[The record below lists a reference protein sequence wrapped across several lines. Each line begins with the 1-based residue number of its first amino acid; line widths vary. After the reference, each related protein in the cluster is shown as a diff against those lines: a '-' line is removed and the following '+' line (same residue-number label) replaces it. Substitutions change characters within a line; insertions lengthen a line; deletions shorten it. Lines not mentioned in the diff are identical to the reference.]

1 MIISDQS
8 EADHG
13 WFLLHC
19 LIITPASQTGAS
31 LIRNCQTNDDDD
43 RDCDDDRD
51 DGDGDQHEQLNF
63 QYNIHLEDIHF
74 FLKAWYLQIIT
85 S

>member
-31 LIRNCQTNDDDD
+31 LIRNCQTNDDLDD
-43 RDCDDDRD
+43 D
-51 DGDGDQHEQLNF
+51 DGDDASVFLLNW
-63 QYNIHLEDIHF
+63 LASSEAPV
-74 FLKAWYLQIIT
+74 FLGV
-85 S
+85 

>member
-1 MIISDQS
+1 MIIVILLMIISDQS

-31 LIRNCQTNDDDD
+31 LIRNCQTNDDLDD
-43 RDCDDDRD
+43 NDDDD
-51 DGDGDQHEQLNF
+51 DDDDDARPLAKKN
-63 QYNIHLEDIHF
+63 L
-74 FLKAWYLQIIT
+74 
-85 S
+85 

>member
-31 LIRNCQTNDDDD
+31 LIRNCQTNDDL
-43 RDCDDDRD
+43 DDDD
-51 DGDGDQHEQLNF
+51 DDDASV
-63 QYNIHLEDIHF
+63 
-74 FLKAWYLQIIT
+74 FLFNWLASSEAPVFLGV
-85 S
+85 

>member
-1 MIISDQS
+1 MIIMILMMMIISDQS
-8 EADHG
+8 EADRG

-43 RDCDDDRD
+43 HGGDDDDDDDDAHGD
-51 DGDGDQHEQLNF
+51 DGLF
-63 QYNIHLEDIHF
+63 TC
-74 FLKAWYLQIIT
+74 FLIDW
-85 S
+85 

>member
-31 LIRNCQTNDDDD
+31 LIRNCQTNDDLDD
-43 RDCDDDRD
+43 NDDDD
-51 DGDGDQHEQLNF
+51 DDDDDARPLAKKN
-63 QYNIHLEDIHF
+63 L
-74 FLKAWYLQIIT
+74 
-85 S
+85 

>member
-31 LIRNCQTNDDDD
+31 LIRNCQTNDDL
-43 RDCDDDRD
+43 DDDDDASVFLFNWSIVKNQTKRD
-51 DGDGDQHEQLNF
+51 KVGIFRLRGGGVTRS
-63 QYNIHLEDIHF
+63 HF
-74 FLKAWYLQIIT
+74 YKP
-85 S
+85 

>member
-1 MIISDQS
+1 MVLLMIIIILTIIISDQS
-8 EADHG
+8 EADRG

-43 RDCDDDRD
+43 NEDGE
-51 DGDGDQHEQLNF
+51 DGDGLF
-63 QYNIHLEDIHF
+63 TC
-74 FLKAWYLQIIT
+74 FLIDW
-85 S
+85 

>member
-1 MIISDQS
+1 MIIIILISDQS
-8 EADHG
+8 EADRG

-43 RDCDDDRD
+43 DGEDED
-51 DGDGDQHEQLNF
+51 DGYDGDDAHGDDGLF
-63 QYNIHLEDIHF
+63 TC
-74 FLKAWYLQIIT
+74 FLIDW
-85 S
+85 